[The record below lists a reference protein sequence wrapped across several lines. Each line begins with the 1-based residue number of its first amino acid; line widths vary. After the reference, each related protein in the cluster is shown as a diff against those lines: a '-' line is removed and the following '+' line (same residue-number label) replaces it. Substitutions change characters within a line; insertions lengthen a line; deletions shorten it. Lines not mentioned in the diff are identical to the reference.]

1 MRSPLASALVL
12 LLGGSAGGCADRP
25 PAGADAPL
33 TVPAGPDAVVLRLAQ
48 GGGVLAAVEY
58 PAMSRVLWRSA
69 GRVPPLRAVI
79 AFGAEDGYLA
89 AVDTAGV
96 PVRIDLRVGAVGTER
111 PESVTTVASH
121 DGAATY
127 LRTRSGE
134 LTRLT
139 PSGGDWRVR
148 PALPAHA
155 LLPQPDN
162 SLLVA
167 GAQAGRVL
175 LWRVRP
181 PGTDVVDTVVFEV
194 EGDAAA
200 LGRQLE
206 TTALTVGDRVLLGVG
221 ESVLGVRTRDL
232 TRVLAVELGDPVHA
246 LAATPSGDRVFAL
259 LADDRRLR
267 IVDRFAEKVTGSV
280 RLPAPA
286 SALRMD
292 PLGRVLLARGP
303 GDSVFV
309 VDVGTE
315 SLRGVLRTPW
325 RGDLPQVLP
334 DGAVA
339 VVRGADVVL
348 HHPGSLAA
356 QRTMTDGAGFF
367 WHALRWNGF
376 RPRAKGLD
384 QPVEFRLGTPR
395 DSLDPFAPGDSGA
408 ASGAA
413 RRDSG
418 APPPPDTLAVFRPGS
433 MRR

>member
-1 MRSPLASALVL
+1 MRSSLASALVL

-48 GGGVLAAVEY
+48 GGGVLTAVEY
-58 PAMSRVLWRSA
+58 PGLSRVLWRSA
-69 GRVPPLRAVI
+69 GRVPPLGAVI

-89 AVDTAGV
+89 ARDTLGM
-96 PVRIDLRVGAVGTER
+96 PVRVDLRVGTVGTER
-111 PESVTTVASH
+111 PETVALVASL
-121 DGAATY
+121 DGAAAY
-127 LRTRSGE
+127 VRTQSGE

-139 PSGGDWRVR
+139 PSGGEWRMR
-148 PALPAHA
+148 PSLPVHA
-155 LLPQPDN
+155 LLPQADN
-162 SLLVA
+162 SVLVA
-167 GAQAGRVL
+167 GAQADRVL

-181 PGTDVVDTVVFEV
+181 PGTEVVDTVPFEA
-194 EGDAAA
+194 EGELSA
-200 LGRQLE
+200 LARQLE
-206 TTALTVGDRVLLGVG
+206 ATAITVGDRVLLGVG
-221 ESVLGVRTRDL
+221 ETVLGVRARDL
-232 TRVLAVELGDPVHA
+232 VQVLRVDVGDPVQA
-246 LAATPSGDRVFAL
+246 LAATPSGDRIFAL

-315 SLRGVLRTPW
+315 SVRGVLRAPW
-325 RGDLPQVLP
+325 RSDLPLVLP

-348 HHPGSLAA
+348 HHPVSLTALRSVA
-356 QRTMTDGAGFF
+356 DGAGQF

-395 DSLDPFAPGDSGA
+395 DSLDALMPGDSASA
-408 ASGAA
+408 AGAA
-413 RRDSG
+413 RGDSTP
-418 APPPPDTLAVFRPGS
+418 PPPPDTVAVRLPGNT
-433 MRR
+433 RR